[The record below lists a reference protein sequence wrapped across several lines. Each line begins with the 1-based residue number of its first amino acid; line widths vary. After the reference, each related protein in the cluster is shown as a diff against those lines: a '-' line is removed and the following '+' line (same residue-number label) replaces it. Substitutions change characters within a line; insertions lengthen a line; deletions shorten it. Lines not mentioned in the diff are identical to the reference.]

1 MLAQPDTVAPSSLV
15 SSTQMMPMKLARLMK
30 KPSPVMRR
38 MGFTERLVMPS
49 KAKFSIFFSG

>member
-1 MLAQPDTVAPSSLV
+1 MLAQPETVTPNSLV
-15 SSTQMMPMKLARLMK
+15 SSTHKMPRKLARLMR
-30 KPSPVMRR
+30 KPSPVISR